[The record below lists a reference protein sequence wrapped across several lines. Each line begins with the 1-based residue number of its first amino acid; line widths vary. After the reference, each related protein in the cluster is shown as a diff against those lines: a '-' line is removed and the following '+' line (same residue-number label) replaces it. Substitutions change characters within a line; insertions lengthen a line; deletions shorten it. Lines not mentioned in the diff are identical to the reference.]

1 MQEQEYIRQEALNA
15 LATLAIHDPGFMARA
30 FDEDHRL
37 EDTLERY
44 GFTLN
49 AQEMQVLRD
58 FQDSVR
64 RSDEQIIGLLRN
76 PRVLYTFWRF

>member
-1 MQEQEYIRQEALNA
+1 MQEQGDIRQEALNA
-15 LATLAIHDPGFMARA
+15 LATLATHDPGFMARA
-30 FDEDHRL
+30 FDDL
-37 EDTLERY
+37 EGTLERY

-64 RSDEQIIGLLRN
+64 RSDEQVIGLLRN